1 MGLSALA
8 SPDAKRTRRP
18 PPAALD
24 FVLDLERASFR
35 AAAPNEPD
43 SRRRLRWI
51 SCRTWSA
58 PASGPQRQTN
68 PTASVKRLY
77 RVWG

>member
-1 MGLSALA
+1 MALA
-8 SPDAKRTRRP
+8 SPDAKRTRQP

-24 FVLDLERASFR
+24 FGPHLERASFR
-35 AAAPNEPD
+35 ATAPNEPD
-43 SRRRLRWI
+43 GRRRLRWI

-58 PASGPQRQTN
+58 PASEPQRQTN
-68 PTASVKRLY
+68 QTARAKRLY

>member
-8 SPDAKRTRRP
+8 SPDAKQTRQP

-24 FVLDLERASFR
+24 FVPNLERASFR

-43 SRRRLRWI
+43 SRHRLRWI
-51 SCRTWSA
+51 SCRTWNA
-58 PASGPQRQTN
+58 PASEPQRQTN
-68 PTASVKRLY
+68 PTARVKRL
-77 RVWG
+77 